1 MVRFS
6 ERRAR
11 FNRRVTN
18 RLFRPVSGYLPIW
31 SIVEHTGR
39 RSGRTYRTP
48 VSAFTTPD
56 GVAVLLPYG
65 RQRDWV
71 KNLQSAGG
79 GRVKFEGR
87 TFAVDQP
94 RVVATA
100 EALPQLRAPWRQLM
114 ARAGVEH
121 TLLLRRAG

>member
-6 ERRAR
+6 DRRAR

-39 RSGRTYRTP
+39 HSGRTYRTP
-48 VSAFTTPD
+48 VSAFTTRD

-94 RVVATA
+94 RIVPTT